1 MSVALRGPHHFFGT
15 ATAVTEMVFKH
26 LHALCEKQG
35 GSISSAELDAAR
47 SQVLRGY
54 VGAFNF
60 FESCHQ
66 NCMDASAASAPAL
79 FSRDTI
85 LASLLSA
92 GSHKAARPA
101 CPNQISRFGEVWLA
115 QFFNGLALYVREHVC
130 PTADKRLNDVYA
142 VLCVKLG
149 AKLSMEDLLKDKN
162 AGVILREA
170 VAPLLA
176 EGAPGLLASKLSD
189 VVSQS
194 IAAQRGIPKPD
205 ISKVIDS
212 EMKNYL
218 TWLPRQLHVALAEA
232 A

>member
-1 MSVALRGPHHFFGT
+1 
-15 ATAVTEMVFKH
+15 
-26 LHALCEKQG
+26 
-35 GSISSAELDAAR
+35 
-47 SQVLRGY
+47 
-54 VGAFNF
+54 
-60 FESCHQ
+60 
-66 NCMDASAASAPAL
+66 
-79 FSRDTI
+79 
-85 LASLLSA
+85 
-92 GSHKAARPA
+92 
-101 CPNQISRFGEVWLA
+101 
-115 QFFNGLALYVREHVC
+115 
-130 PTADKRLNDVYA
+130 
-142 VLCVKLG
+142 
-149 AKLSMEDLLKDKN
+149 MEDLLKDKN